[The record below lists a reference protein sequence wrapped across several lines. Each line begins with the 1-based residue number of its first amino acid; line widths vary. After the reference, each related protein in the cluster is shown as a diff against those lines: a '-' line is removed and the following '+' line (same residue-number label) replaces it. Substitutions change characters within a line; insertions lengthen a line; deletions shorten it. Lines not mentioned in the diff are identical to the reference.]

1 MIVVGD
7 VDGDVVSHVAHH
19 SSDYISADVDGE
31 VVVGVVVHVAH
42 PQHIIRS

>member
-1 MIVVGD
+1 MVMLSLMLPTTVVTM
-7 VDGDVVSHVAHH
+7 
-19 SSDYISADVDGE
+19 SADVDGE